1 MSANVEVSDNFC
13 GSSLVPGPSRNHVG
27 VEPVDGILNFYSQFV
42 IEWIGQLIQ
51 DVIGNLTVRWTM
63 IFKVTP
69 LLNAFVIIWF
79 KFSFWFQNDRN
90 QRITTNVWVRQVM
103 ISYLHLFNRL
113 RSRQQSEIAYVAGV
127 KWGRRRGNLGVR
139 ERVVSRP
146 DSLPLPFRTPATQ
159 ASLKRHGALKIPWSQ
174 NKTYNLLI
182 DLE

>member
-13 GSSLVPGPSRNHVG
+13 GNSLVPGPSRNHVG

-63 IFKVTP
+63 IFKVTQ
-69 LLNAFVIIWF
+69 LSNAFVIIWF

-113 RSRQQSEIAYVAGV
+113 RSRQQSEIACVAGV
-127 KWGRRRGNLGVR
+127 KRGRRRGIWACESAWSRVLIPFPFPFERLPRRLVWNDMVR
-139 ERVVSRP
+139 CK
-146 DSLPLPFRTPATQ
+146 FRD
-159 ASLKRHGALKIPWSQ
+159 LKTKPIIFW
-174 NKTYNLLI
+174 
-182 DLE
+182 